1 MGLLPRVKASE
12 LLTRREAAR
21 YLGVSTSTLDRW
33 RRQGLIKARWSPSG
47 QPRFFLLDLDKAFS

>member
-1 MGLLPRVKASE
+1 MPRVKASE